1 MIILRNLFIESATE
15 CRDPLIVIRKDH
27 QPGFVLSRINAGSDD
42 AELRVMPT
50 DIEPWGRKVYFW
62 SFYGTGFVEGVG
74 YEDSRDYDAL
84 MRSRF
89 GCAEGPVL
97 VVARGGGEEL
107 VLVVS
112 QPANTDLPFVRYDK
126 FGPSI
131 DAVDTVIPG
140 FAKSARALANKAKRD
155 LLGQINPIS
164 ILAEQEKQIDLLS
177 LLVIALAEKQP
188 EDERPEWLPQFKAVI
203 EQGSS
208 LQFKGPARAIE
219 DIAERKAHIR
229 ALQAQYFKIREAS

>member
-1 MIILRNLFIESATE
+1 MIILRSLFVERVDDFSNPLVNIRAESNGLKIDRRNSGSGRSILISVNDLQPWE
-15 CRDPLIVIRKDH
+15 CKYI
-27 QPGFVLSRINAGSDD
+27 
-42 AELRVMPT
+42 
-50 DIEPWGRKVYFW
+50 YW
-62 SFYGTGFVEGVG
+62 SFMGHGFMECVAFA
-74 YEDSRDYDAL
+74 DSRDADAF
-84 MRSRF
+84 MRTRY
-89 GCAEGPVL
+89 GCHEGPVL

-107 VLVVS
+107 ALVVT
-112 QPANTDLPFVRYDK
+112 QPAHTDLPFVQYDK

-140 FAKSARALANKAKRD
+140 FASSDRARANKAKRD
-155 LLGQINPIS
+155 LLAQVNPIS

-208 LQFKGPARAIE
+208 LQFKGPVNAIE
-219 DIAERKAHIR
+219 DIAERKAAIR
-229 ALQAQYFKIREAS
+229 GLQEQYFKAKSGVA

>member
-1 MIILRNLFIESATE
+1 MIILRNQFIESVDE
-15 CRDPLIVIRKDH
+15 CRHPLIVIRKD
-27 QPGFVLSRINAGSDD
+27 QFGFVLSRINAGSD
-42 AELRVMPT
+42 AALRVVPT

-74 YEDSRDYDAL
+74 YEDSRDYDAM

-89 GCAEGPVL
+89 GCPEGPVL
-97 VVARGGGEEL
+97 VVARGGGDEL
-107 VLVVS
+107 ALVVT
-112 QPANTDLPFVRYDK
+112 QPAHTDLPFVQYDK

-140 FAKSARALANKAKRD
+140 FASSDRARANKAKRN
-155 LLGQINPIS
+155 LLAQVNPIS

-188 EDERPEWLPQFKAVI
+188 EDELPEWLPQFKAVI

-208 LQFKGPARAIE
+208 LQFKGPAKAIE
-219 DIAERKAHIR
+219 DIAERKAAIR
-229 ALQAQYFKIREAS
+229 SLQEQYFKARSGVA